1 MIWFNKSNGL
11 YYRGNSYINIVE
23 CSRDKRTWTRSAYSH
38 REFIEA
44 TKKGVRLIPQ
54 GQHESLENK

>member
-11 YYRGNSYINIVE
+11 YYRADSYIVE
-23 CSRDKRTWTRSAYSH
+23 CSRDKKRWTPSAYSR

-44 TKKGVRLIPQ
+44 MKRGKHLIPQ
-54 GQHESLENK
+54 EQHESLENK

>member
-1 MIWFNKSNGL
+1 MIWFNKSNAL
-11 YYRGNSYINIVE
+11 YYRANSGIVE
-23 CSRDKRTWTRSAYSH
+23 CSRDKKRWTPSAYSH